1 MRLKLNDFTLS
12 LIIFSSFFFTRYIFL
27 FLNGAD
33 NFELQPDSYWYS
45 EQSDEVLKGNFN
57 LLRPLFITSPF
68 FTYLQSIIKFI
79 FSDYWMISLEFL
91 QVFIASVSG
100 VYFYHLSNNLF
111 SNIKISTIS
120 TFIFCFYPFTI
131 WFVGTFTQDIW
142 FQSFLVIFFYY
153 FTKYLNNK
161 DRKNLIISALLFS
174 LTFLTKS
181 HILIYSLFIPIII
194 FFINIKSLKI
204 KFLHI
209 IYFTAICLISTL
221 PYGIYNLKVNG
232 VYVLSSNG
240 FGGLFILGHNDDA
253 YINHV
258 KTPKLGTL
266 ESNRLKSVEYK
277 IFKEI
282 EYKIKNAEPK
292 DIQMIYFAEGV
303 EWIKKNK
310 KKSKKLLQTN
320 LKRFFTPGLN
330 KSWYNNNIWIVS
342 FLVSFPIM
350 LLGYLGLI
358 KVLILNF
365 SHYSWILY
373 LILTMLLF
381 SLIFYFQGRFRIIT
395 LDPIFILLCAYSIND
410 FFLKKNKLNDKI

>member
-1 MRLKLNDFTLS
+1 
-12 LIIFSSFFFTRYIFL
+12 
-27 FLNGAD
+27 
-33 NFELQPDSYWYS
+33 
-45 EQSDEVLKGNFN
+45 
-57 LLRPLFITSPF
+57 
-68 FTYLQSIIKFI
+68 
-79 FSDYWMISLEFL
+79 MISLEFL

-161 DRKNLIISALLFS
+161 DRKNLIISAILFS

-395 LDPIFILLCAYSIND
+395 LDPIFILLCAYSIHD

>member
-1 MRLKLNDFTLS
+1 MILKLNNFKLS

-45 EQSDEVLKGNFN
+45 EQSEEVLKGNFN

-79 FSDYWMISLEFL
+79 FGEYWMISLEFF

-100 VYFYHLSNNLF
+100 VFFFYLSNNLF
-111 SNIKISTIS
+111 ANIKISTIS

-142 FQSFLVIFFYY
+142 FQSFLIIFFYY

-161 DRKNLIISALLFS
+161 DRKNLIISAILFS

-209 IYFTAICLISTL
+209 IYFTMICLISTL
-221 PYGIYNLKVNG
+221 PYGIYNLKENG
-232 VYVLSSNG
+232 VYVFSSNG

-253 YINHV
+253 YLNHV

-282 EYKIKNAEPK
+282 EYKIENAETK
-292 DIQMIYFAEGV
+292 EIQMIYFVEGV

-310 KKSKKLLQTN
+310 EKSKKLLQTN

-330 KSWYNNNIWIVS
+330 KSWYNNNVWIVS
-342 FLVSFPIM
+342 FLVSFPFM

-365 SHYSWILY
+365 RQYSWILY
-373 LILTMLLF
+373 LIVTMLLF

-395 LDPIFILLCAYSIND
+395 LDPIFILLCVYSIND
-410 FFLKKNKLNDKI
+410 LFLKKIKFNDKI

>member
-1 MRLKLNDFTLS
+1 
-12 LIIFSSFFFTRYIFL
+12 
-27 FLNGAD
+27 
-33 NFELQPDSYWYS
+33 
-45 EQSDEVLKGNFN
+45 
-57 LLRPLFITSPF
+57 
-68 FTYLQSIIKFI
+68 
-79 FSDYWMISLEFL
+79 MISLEFL

-161 DRKNLIISALLFS
+161 DRKNLIISAILFS

-365 SHYSWILY
+365 SHYSWLLY

-410 FFLKKNKLNDKI
+410 FF